1 MMNIFTGACISLLFA
16 ISACATDINPAMRR
30 FVDGMDN
37 VVRKGSSINAY
48 LKSSVISIQHIQEVQ
63 AGVMEYFFIQT
74 NILFVDSDKRC
85 KFVFV
90 VKKDTG
96 TIIGWRYNDKP
107 EYCLQSQ

>member
-1 MMNIFTGACISLLFA
+1 MMNIFTRTCIALLFA
-16 ISACATDINPAMRR
+16 ISACATDIHPAMKR
-30 FVDGMDN
+30 FADGKDI
-37 VVRKGSSINAY
+37 VVRERSSIYGY
-48 LKSSVISIQHIQEVQ
+48 LKSPAISIQHIQEVQ
-63 AGVMEYFFIQT
+63 SGVMEYFFIRT
-74 NILFVDSDKRC
+74 NTLFVDSDKRC